1 MKTIKK
7 NMVGSLNMVLAV
19 FLGGMTGLFFPQ
31 FSGHISGIHGVLSN
45 LLQMCVIPI
54 VVSSL
59 IVEIVSFLK
68 SAQRGNIRKFLG
80 ISFVFSILF
89 AGMGAVS
96 CFVFQ
101 PGPKTTFKAQSY
113 LNDRVVKSAIVMR
126 TVEEPIQR
134 QTHQNFFDFFEQSVP
149 RNIFKA
155 FGANKTFQIILF
167 TIVFSV
173 ALAGVSHGQTLHR
186 FFGDTSEAFMR
197 IFSFVLLF
205 LPVLVYTSTT
215 LSVAK
220 VGLRVFLDMGPFL
233 KILFWQIGIIFL
245 LNLFVLWRLLRMP
258 VLSLLAGLETSIL
271 VAFSGSVLAAT
282 FPALG
287 FFKKLGTQNRQFI
300 KVLTPISMFLN
311 RFGNILYFSFACFFV
326 GQIYGHTFTYEQ
338 IIFVLA
344 LSILGGIA
352 SSGSGASEGITTGLL
367 LSILDPIEVPSG
379 QLVLILS
386 GLDFIVTPFLS
397 VITLQT
403 NVTLLSLLLKNDN
416 KLLKQIFSWKRA
428 SL

>member
-1 MKTIKK
+1 MHGIKK
-7 NMVGSLNMVLAV
+7 NMVSSLNMLLAV

-31 FSGHISGIHGVLSN
+31 FSDHISGIHGVLSN

-68 SAQRGNIRKFLG
+68 SAQRANIRKFLG
-80 ISFVFSILF
+80 LSLVFSVFF
-89 AGMGAVS
+89 AGIGAVS

-101 PGPKTTFKAQSY
+101 PGPKITFKAESY
-113 LNDRVVKSAIVMR
+113 LNEDVIKSAIVKR
-126 TVEEPIQR
+126 NLDEPIQR
-134 QTHQNFFDFFEQSVP
+134 ETHQNFFDFFEQAVP

-155 FGANKTFQIILF
+155 FGSNKTFQIILF
-167 TIVFSV
+167 TILFSI
-173 ALAGVSHGQTLHR
+173 ALVGVRQGQHLHR
-186 FFGDTSEAFMR
+186 FFEATNEAFMR

-205 LPVLVYTSTT
+205 LPVLVYTSTS

-220 VGLRVFLDMGPFL
+220 VGLKVFFDMAPFL
-233 KILFWQIGIIFL
+233 KILFGQLGIIFL
-245 LNLFVLWRLLRMP
+245 LNLFILWRLLKVP
-258 VLSLLAGLETSIL
+258 VFSLLERLQTSIL

-287 FFKKLGTQNRQFI
+287 FFKKLGAQNRQFMTI
-300 KVLTPISMFLN
+300 VAPISMFLN
-311 RFGNILYFSFACFFV
+311 RFGSILYFSFSCFFV

-352 SSGSGASEGITTGLL
+352 SSGSGSSEGITTGLL
-367 LSILDPIEVPSG
+367 LSILDPIEVPSE

-386 GLDFIVTPFLS
+386 GLDFMITPFLS

-403 NVTLLSLLLKNDN
+403 NVTLLSLLLKNEST
-416 KLLKQIFSWKRA
+416 LLKKMFSWKRA